1 MARIDLTARELHGL
15 LGPVLPHA
23 STDKDTPAHSVIRLD
38 PGRDVLYAVATD
50 RYTLAAERMRLH
62 DHPDLW
68 DWGSPIHVRAADA
81 TAALKLFTY
90 DKDDDP
96 KLKLTV
102 DKAPVPIRVAGMP
115 HTIHHLAVTIES
127 DDGTRLILHDVR
139 DPSNDPLAGWRRTL
153 YGLWSRPLATLPAL
167 SLSAIHLAKWGKSVR
182 KGERLAIYSGDDAAP
197 LLILVEDHFAGVWV
211 QVRYLDGPDKVL
223 ADSPWLPELAAS
235 AGQLDLRT
243 ASGVVTSVRDGMVAA
258 AEAAGHEVTL
268 DEAGTPTI
276 HMDAGAPAELGP
288 WIKAEFD
295 GPDCAGECGNGI
307 DTGDKIRAD
316 GRGGWLCEY
325 CGKDGEPGA

>member
-1 MARIDLTARELHGL
+1 LARIDLTARELHGL

-23 STDKDTPAHSVIRLD
+23 STDKDTPAHCVIRLD

-68 DWGSPIHVRAADA
+68 DWGNPVHIRAADA
-81 TAALKLFTY
+81 TAALKLFTV
-90 DKDDDP
+90 DKDEDK

-115 HTIHHLAVTIES
+115 HVIHHLAVTIES
-127 DDGTRLILHDVR
+127 DDGTRLVLHDVR

-153 YGLWSRPLATLPAL
+153 HGLWSRPLATLPAL

-223 ADSPWLPELAAS
+223 ADSPWLPELAAAS
-235 AGQLDLRT
+235 GQLDLRT
-243 ASGVVTSVRDGMVAA
+243 ATGVIRDAVAGA
-258 AEAAGHEVTL
+258 ARAAGREVTL
-268 DEAGTPTI
+268 DDDGNPTI
-276 HMDAGAPAELGP
+276 TMDDPAPGLGP
-288 WIKAEFD
+288 WITAEFD
-295 GPDCAGECGNGI
+295 GTDCAGQCGNGI
-307 DTGDKIRAD
+307 DIGDKIRAD

-325 CGKDGEPGA
+325 CGKDDDGDE